1 MTSLRGR
8 IVRGVGAGLLGQGIN
23 VLGRLLLIPLF
34 LNAWGVELYGEWLI
48 LSSAVA
54 FLAMSDFG
62 GQVYFVNRLTSDWA
76 RGDREAFQRCLSTA
90 MGLFLAIPTAF
101 AMLLVALAMLAPV
114 DRWLG
119 LSHLP
124 PGDSVWILVPLALQ
138 VVVALPQGLILG
150 LYRAIGQQAT
160 SAMMANAIL
169 LLQILLSAMVLWFNG
184 GPVLMAWLQLVPVL
198 LVCGVAAHD
207 LQNRWPGLSIFGLRG
222 FTMGIVKQALSPS
235 LSFLSIQLSQ
245 LAIQQFTVLLVGR
258 LLGPVEVVVFSTVRT
273 VINSLRQLL
282 GLLSH
287 SVLYLS
293 MGGAFLMIGVLALAG
308 EPLMQLWLGVRFAYP
323 ASVVHHFS
331 VYIVLVLYATLTSNV
346 LMATNRHHGLARWQ
360 VLSAV
365 ASVAGFW
372 VGLSAGGL
380 AGGVMALILAEALPA
395 CLVHAWLLARQ
406 RIGIGTSRLALR
418 GLGLGTLAGLAWWQ
432 PILASTLALVLLL
445 GEIVRTKR
453 S

>member
-1 MTSLRGR
+1 
-8 IVRGVGAGLLGQGIN
+8 
-23 VLGRLLLIPLF
+23 
-34 LNAWGVELYGEWLI
+34 
-48 LSSAVA
+48 
-54 FLAMSDFG
+54 
-62 GQVYFVNRLTSDWA
+62 
-76 RGDREAFQRCLSTA
+76 
-90 MGLFLAIPTAF
+90 MGLFLVIPMAF
-101 AMLLVALAMLAPV
+101 ALLLVALAMLAPL

-198 LVCGVAAHD
+198 LVCGVAAND
-207 LQNRWPGLSIFGLRG
+207 LQNRLPGLSIFGLRG

-245 LAIQQFTVLLVGR
+245 LAIQQFTFLLVGR

-287 SVLYLS
+287 SAWPEFTRLEACGDRQMLEQLFYTVLYLS
-293 MGGAFLMIGVLALAG
+293 MGVAFLMIGVLALAG
-308 EPLMQLWLGVRFAYP
+308 EPLMQLWLGVRFTYP

-331 VYIVLVLYATLTSNV
+331 VYIVLVLYAALTSNV
-346 LMATNRHHGLARWQ
+346 LMATNRHQGLARWQ
-360 VLSAV
+360 VISAV
-365 ASVAGFW
+365 ACVAGFW
-372 VGLSAGGL
+372 VGLI
-380 AGGVMALILAEALPA
+380 AGGVAGGVLALILAEALPA

-406 RIGIGTSRLALR
+406 GIGISAPRLALQ
-418 GLGLGTLAGLAWWQ
+418 GLGLSALACLAWWQ
-432 PILASTLALVLLL
+432 PIVASALALILLV
-445 GEIVRTKR
+445 GQVAWAKRT
-453 S
+453 